1 MIWPFRK
8 KTPAPAPKPSKKRF
22 ERNFTPAEPEYPKIN
37 LSPPTGAG
45 VAMDAKFSGSYGLG
59 ANEGVPAEI
68 GAWYAS
74 QGFIGTVQASWIAR
88 HWLVDKAIN
97 MPARDSLRQGWELE
111 TDSDAVT
118 KVMTASD
125 KRVKIN
131 LRLHEF
137 VASGRRTGG
146 AVAVTLT
153 CPTTEDA
160 VEYYKNPLNMDAVTE
175 YHGIA
180 IVDASDA
187 SALPDQGDVSD
198 PASIDYMCPAYYQ
211 IGSKRYH
218 KSHCVVFVPFPVADS
233 LKPTYGY
240 FGQSLPERIFAR
252 VYAAERTADEAP
264 LLAMTKRLRV
274 ISVDMESLLGSHE
287 AMGIFKDNL
296 RGLQEI
302 ASNFSTWVQDS
313 ANGGSVSQL
322 DTSLTDF
329 DAVTMNQYQLI
340 ASIAEVPATKLLG
353 TSPKGFNATG
363 DAEAEDYRQS
373 LESIQT
379 HDLQPLLDKHY
390 QITAQINGV
399 EAPGVTWLAL
409 DSPTAKEFAE
419 IDQLVGNTLA
429 TMVSQGVI
437 MQEQALSILTNLK
450 DSMFAGIEQV
460 AMAEINGEADG
471 LLDQVLEELA
481 QEEQAANADNT

>member
-8 KTPAPAPKPSKKRF
+8 KTHAPTPEPVKKRF
-22 ERNFTPAEPEYPKIN
+22 ERKFTTAEPEYPKIN
-37 LSPPTGAG
+37 LAPPVGAG

-59 ANEGVPAEI
+59 ANEGVPAEV

-111 TDSDAVT
+111 TDSDAVI

-146 AVAVTLT
+146 AVAVMLT
-153 CPTTEDA
+153 CPSSEDA
-160 VEYYKNPLNMDAVTE
+160 TEYYKNPLNMDAVTE

-198 PASIDYMCPAYYQ
+198 PASIDYMCPTYYQ
-211 IGSKRYH
+211 IGNKRYH
-218 KSHCVVFVPFPVADS
+218 RSHCVVFVPFPVADS

-240 FGQSLPERIFAR
+240 FGQSLPERIFLR

-274 ISVDMESLLGSHE
+274 ISVDMESLLGSDE
-287 AMGIFKDNL
+287 AMVIFKDNL

-313 ANGGSVSQL
+313 SNGGGMSQL
-322 DTSLTDF
+322 DTALGDF
-329 DAVTMNQYQLI
+329 DALVMTQYQLV

-363 DAEAEDYRQS
+363 EAEAEDYRQS

-379 HDLQPLLDKHY
+379 HDLQPLLEKHY
-390 QITAQINGV
+390 QIVAQINGT
-399 EAPGVTWLAL
+399 ETPAVTWLPL
-409 DSPTAKEFAE
+409 DSPTAVQFAD
-419 IDQLVGNTLA
+419 IDSKNGATIAALVA
-429 TMVSQGVI
+429 QGVLTPREGATI
-437 MQEQALSILTNLK
+437 LSQSK
-450 DSMFAGIEQV
+450 DSMFYGHIEQQDSELDNY
-460 AMAEINGEADG
+460 ADELLDG
-471 LLDQVLEELA
+471 LMGGDDEI
-481 QEEQAANADNT
+481 

>member
-8 KTPAPAPKPSKKRF
+8 KKPDPVAEPVKKRF
-22 ERNFTPAEPEYPKIN
+22 ERKFTYAEPEYPKIN
-37 LSPPTGAG
+37 LSPPVGAG

-59 ANEGVPAEI
+59 ANEGVPTEI

-111 TDSDAVT
+111 TDNEAVT
-118 KVMTASD
+118 DVMEASD

-146 AVAVTLT
+146 AVAVMLT
-153 CPTTEDA
+153 CPSSEDA
-160 VEYYKNPLNMDAVTE
+160 TEYYKNPLNMDAVTE

-180 IVDASDA
+180 VVDASDA

-211 IGSKRYH
+211 IGNKRYH

-233 LKPTYGY
+233 LRPTYGY
-240 FGQSLPERIFAR
+240 FGQSLPERIFSR

-274 ISVDMESLLGSHE
+274 ISVDMESLLGSDE

-313 ANGGSVSQL
+313 SNGGSVSQL
-322 DTSLTDF
+322 DTALGDF
-329 DAVTMNQYQLI
+329 DALVMTQYQLV

-363 DAEAEDYRQS
+363 DAEAEDYRQA

-379 HDLQPLLDKHY
+379 HDLQPLLERHY
-390 QITAQINGV
+390 QIVAQINEV
-399 EAPGVTWLAL
+399 EAPGVVWMPL

-419 IDQLVGNTLA
+419 IDQIVGGTIAQLVA
-429 TMVSQGVI
+429 QGVI
-437 MQEQALSILTNLK
+437 TQEQSARILSQMK
-450 DSMFAGIEQV
+450 DSIFSGIDFEAQQ
-460 AMAEINGEADG
+460 ELESEADG
-471 LLDQVLEELA
+471 LLDQVLAELEDESNPEA
-481 QEEQAANADNT
+481 